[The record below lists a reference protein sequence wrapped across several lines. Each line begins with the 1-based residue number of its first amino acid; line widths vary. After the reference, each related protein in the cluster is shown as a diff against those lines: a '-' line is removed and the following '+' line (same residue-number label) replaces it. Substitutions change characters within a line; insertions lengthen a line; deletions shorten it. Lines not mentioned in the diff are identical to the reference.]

1 MKYNINHT
9 DYYNEFQSHKQL
21 HYVGGRR
28 GSAPGCIGI
37 YAAASCE
44 LAAAAAALVFIQDTI
59 NSTIRRSSAP
69 MDQHNQMAAPPNNAL
84 GDNAIVDQ
92 MLS

>member
-1 MKYNINHT
+1 MFC
-9 DYYNEFQSHKQL
+9 EQSNKQL

-44 LAAAAAALVFIQDTI
+44 LAAAAAAFVFIQGTI

-69 MDQHNQMAAPPNNAL
+69 MDQHNQMSTPLQNSSTVGGGAS
-84 GDNAIVDQ
+84 DQVIVDQ